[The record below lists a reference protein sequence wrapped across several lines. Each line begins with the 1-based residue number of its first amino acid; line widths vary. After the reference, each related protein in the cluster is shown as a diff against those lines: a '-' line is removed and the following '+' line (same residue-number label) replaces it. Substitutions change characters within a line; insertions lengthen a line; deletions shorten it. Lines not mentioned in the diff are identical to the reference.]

1 VLVVGDAG
9 GFTKPMTGGGIFYSL
24 LTATLAAE
32 TLVEASQRERFDAAF
47 LARYERRWQDRLGPE
62 LQVAAWMRDLASRL
76 TDADISTLLRAL
88 MRRDIQR
95 FIRAT
100 ARFNWHAEL
109 VLALLQHRDLM
120 GVLFRALVR

>member
-32 TLVEASQRERFDAAF
+32 TLVEAFQRGRFDAEF
-47 LARYERRWQDRLGPE
+47 LTRYERRWRDRLGPE
-62 LQVAAWMRDLASRL
+62 LQVAAGMRDLVIRL
-76 TDADISTLLRAL
+76 TDADIATLLRAL
-88 MRRDIQR
+88 MRRDVQR
-95 FIRAT
+95 FIRQT

-109 VLALLQHRDLM
+109 ILALLRHRNLV
-120 GVLFRALVR
+120 GVLLRALVR